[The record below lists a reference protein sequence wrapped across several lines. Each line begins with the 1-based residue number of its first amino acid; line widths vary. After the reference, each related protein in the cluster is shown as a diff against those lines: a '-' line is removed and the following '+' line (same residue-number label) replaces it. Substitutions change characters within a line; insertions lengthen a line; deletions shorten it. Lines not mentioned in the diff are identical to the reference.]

1 MHTMGVI
8 NRHHGTPVGG
18 EGDEF
23 RWQHAG
29 GIEALVMAG
38 QGLSGDKAI
47 VQPLIDQAAVDLV
60 ISPGNLFV
68 GVTRCI
74 ISRDERR
81 AHGPP
86 VKAIIGLPGG
96 CHPPLPA
103 PQVTG
108 VQHA

>member
-1 MHTMGVI
+1 MGVI
-8 NRHHGTPVGG
+8 NRHHGTTVGC
-18 EGDEF
+18 ELDKF
-23 RWQHAG
+23 RWQHAD
-29 GIEALVMAG
+29 GIEALVMTG
-38 QGLSGDKAI
+38 QGLGSDKAI
-47 VQPLIDQAAVDLV
+47 VQPLIDQTAVDLV